1 VILVEAAV
9 DTLASAVSAEQAGV
23 GRIELCANLNDAGT
37 TPSAGLMAAV
47 KKLAEIPVFAIIRPR
62 GGDFVYSDAE
72 IDLMRHDIEVA
83 ASFGIDGFAT
93 GALEPDYTI
102 DMARLKSLVRAANG
116 LPITFHRAFDFTPD
130 LPAALEQL
138 MDCGVDRVLTSGG
151 ARTALE
157 GADTI
162 ARLVELA
169 DNRIVVIAGGGI
181 RENNVRDVI
190 ARTGVTEVHARVS
203 TLADGTASS
212 VERPVPLR
220 KPFPASE
227 TVHEEL
233 DEKKMRRLVDLAVSR
248 SPPPDSSSS

>member
-1 VILVEAAV
+1 LILVEAAV
-9 DTLASAVSAEQAGV
+9 DTLTSAVSAERAGV

-37 TPSAGLMAAV
+37 TPSAGLIAAV
-47 KKLAEIPVFAIIRPR
+47 TKLAGIPVFAIIRPR

-72 IDLMRHDIEVA
+72 IDLMRHDMELA
-83 ASFGIDGFAT
+83 ASYDIDGFAT

-102 DMARLKSLVRAANG
+102 DMARMKSLVRAANG

-138 MDCGVDRVLTSGG
+138 IECGVDRVLTSGG

-157 GADTI
+157 GADAI

-181 RENNVRDVI
+181 RESNVQDVI
-190 ARTGVTEVHARVS
+190 ARTGVSEVHARVS
-203 TLADGTASS
+203 SVVYGSSPS
-212 VERPVPLR
+212 VERPVTLR

-227 TVHEEL
+227 TAHEEL
-233 DEKKMRRLVDLAVSR
+233 DQEKMRRLVDLAVSR
-248 SPPPDSSSS
+248 STSM

>member
-1 VILVEAAV
+1 MLVEAAV
-9 DTLASAVSAEQAGV
+9 DTLASAVSAERAGV

-37 TPSAGLMAAV
+37 TPSAGLIAATT
-47 KKLAEIPVFAIIRPR
+47 KLAQIPVFALIRPR
-62 GGDFVYSDAE
+62 GGDFVYTDAE
-72 IDLMRHDIEVA
+72 LGLMRHDIELA
-83 ASFGIDGFAT
+83 ASFGVDGFAT

-102 DMARLKSLVRAANG
+102 DKARVKSLVSAAKG
-116 LPITFHRAFDFTPD
+116 LPITFHRAFDFAPD

-138 MDCGVDRVLTSGG
+138 IDCGVDRVLTSGG

-157 GADTI
+157 GADEI

-190 ARTGVTEVHARVS
+190 ARTGVTEIHARVS
-203 TLADGTASS
+203 SIAPGAALP
-212 VERPVPLR
+212 VERPVTLR

-227 TVHEEL
+227 TAHEEL
-233 DEKKMRRLVDLAVSR
+233 DEKKMRRLVDLAGSR
-248 SPPPDSSSS
+248 STSM